1 MAKRTLEEIRELIGE
16 LTEESKRLA
25 RRQLYIAQKI
35 SQLAEE
41 TKRRRFGSAPV
52 KSRRVTDE
60 VRASVR
66 RSISQAARGGGFT
79 LRTTGGTA
87 GTGSVKTALQMRK
100 ILTNVRTYIETALE
114 YGSYPIRL

>member
-1 MAKRTLEEIRELIGE
+1 MTKRTIPEIRELIGE

-66 RSISQAARGGGFT
+66 AMAAANPDMSQQALAEAHDINIGRISE
-79 LRTTGGTA
+79 
-87 GTGSVKTALQMRK
+87 
-100 ILTNVRTYIETALE
+100 ILHGKR
-114 YGSYPIRL
+114 